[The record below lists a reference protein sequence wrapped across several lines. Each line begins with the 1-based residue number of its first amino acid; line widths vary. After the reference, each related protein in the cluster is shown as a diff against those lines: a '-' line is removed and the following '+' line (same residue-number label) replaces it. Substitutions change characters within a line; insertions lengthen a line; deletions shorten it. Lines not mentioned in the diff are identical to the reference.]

1 MKASE
6 IIANDPETKKVGAA
20 KVLAGIFKLTQSGK
34 GIILQS
40 QNTVLLLIAIGEG
53 LAELHIY
60 SVDKPAGIG
69 AAMKDFEQKIRSSDL
84 ERVYGSAPLNSQIMR
99 LMGMMG
105 YQVMKSDK
113 PNYTWMA
120 NV

>member
-1 MKASE
+1 MRASE
-6 IIANDPETKKVGAA
+6 IIANDPQTQKVGAA
-20 KVLAGIFKLTQSGK
+20 KVLAGISKLTQSGRA
-34 GIILQS
+34 IILQS
-40 QNTVLLLIAIGEG
+40 QNTVLVLIAIGEG

-84 ERVYGSAPLNSQIMR
+84 KRVYGSASLDSQIIR
-99 LMGMMG
+99 LMKIMG
-105 YQVMKSDK
+105 YQVMESDK
-113 PNYTWMA
+113 PNYRWMA